1 MIKHHPKADLLF
13 DYAAGSLS
21 EPLSLVVASH
31 LSMCATCREA
41 VERYDAVGGALLRDI
56 PETAVADSLLEQTIA
71 RLGEAE
77 DDDAP
82 DAPGVPLDN
91 ETLALVPPPLRP
103 YLEGS
108 LSDLKWRRR
117 GRSIQETRLPL
128 PDSGYT
134 ACLMKFQAGK
144 AVVDHSHMGE
154 EHTLVLAGGYTDG
167 EAHYGRGDLAFADP
181 SLRHRPV
188 ADPGED
194 CICLVILDAPT
205 RLTGPIGRFL
215 NPFLGS

>member
-1 MIKHHPKADLLF
+1 MIEHHPKADLLF

-21 EPLSLVVASH
+21 EPLALVVASH
-31 LSMCATCREA
+31 LSMCATCRDA

-71 RLGEAE
+71 RLGDAEADE
-77 DDDAP
+77 P
-82 DAPGVPLDN
+82 EVSPGPALDHQ
-91 ETLALVPPPLRP
+91 TLAMVPPPLRP
-103 YLEGS
+103 YLTGS
-108 LSDLKWRRR
+108 LKDLSWRRM
-117 GRSIQETRLPL
+117 GRSIHEYRLTVPET
-128 PDSGYT
+128 GYT

-167 EAHYGRGDLAFADP
+167 DSHYGPGDLAFADP

-194 CICLVILDAPT
+194 CICLVVLDAPT

-215 NPFLGS
+215 NPFIRS